1 MSTPARSSGN
11 GSSGNGF
18 ALTEV
23 LVAFVIVGF
32 SLMIVFQIIGR
43 NARAQSLVG
52 DYEQALYLG
61 EQLLAVVPEW
71 GDSSGFH
78 GNYSWQ
84 LKVAP
89 VELIDNSGGWA
100 GSSKSGPNTQL
111 ANVTVTIHWDNGARD
126 LTLKTRRILSD
137 DHPAP

>member
-1 MSTPARSSGN
+1 MTTPARSSGN
-11 GSSGNGF
+11 GSSADGF

-43 NARAQSLVG
+43 NARAQSLIG

-71 GDSSGFH
+71 GDSSGFY
-78 GNYSWQ
+78 GSYSWQ

-89 VELIDNSGGWA
+89 VELIDNAGGWT
-100 GSSKSGPNTQL
+100 GGSKSGPNTQL

-126 LTLKTRRILSD
+126 LSLQTRRIVTD
-137 DHPAP
+137 DYSAP